1 MYGGYLDGKDNLQ
14 KLQMSNSSML
24 GEVVDGPV
32 QDQIYTLSS
41 SPLSRFLVVIS
52 HPSIDN
58 CQCYVFNIQHFANL
72 FSPWVSEAILT
83 CHSSIWLADQHLENK
98 SRILLLKIKWITYIF
113 KLDKWWYN
121 IHQWH
126 NRSWRKVIRKLH
138 IKKNYF

>member
-1 MYGGYLDGKDNLQ
+1 LDGKDNLQ

-58 CQCYVFNIQHFANL
+58 CQCYIFNIQEFANL

-98 SRILLLKIKWITYIF
+98 SRILLLKIKWYTVGNPCHTIYRFLYDVEI
-113 KLDKWWYN
+113 
-121 IHQWH
+121 
-126 NRSWRKVIRKLH
+126 VILKCPILRLVQYC
-138 IKKNYF
+138 IAS